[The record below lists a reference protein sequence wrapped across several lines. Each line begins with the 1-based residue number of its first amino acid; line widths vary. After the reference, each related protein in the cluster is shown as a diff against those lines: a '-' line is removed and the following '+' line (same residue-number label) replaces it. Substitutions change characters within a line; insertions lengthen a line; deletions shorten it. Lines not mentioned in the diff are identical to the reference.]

1 MERLVSRTEATPSKS
16 CETAKSTTRNCRR
29 NRNDFRPLPSDPGRG
44 INKYCTL
51 LYRREEL
58 EEVAVAGSGQ
68 VLDGELTMMTMKYGE
83 LSSRDTLFSF
93 FFFLSREQDRQCC
106 SWRFAAIVTNSFEEC
121 DQRPGPAAR
130 WLRHPA
136 PSRLWRYIRSLFL
149 IAMIMIIEQGD
160 GGGRKVIRKNGRR
173 IRKGTEKKNRKRAE
187 PEWNGAISWKK
198 NVDGIKEEESEIA
211 DLVNGSGKKGKK
223 KKEKE
228 KGLGGGK
235 E

>member
-93 FFFLSREQDRQCC
+93 FFFSLSRTGPSVLLLEICC
-106 SWRFAAIVTNSFEEC
+106 HRHELVWRMWPTSWPGCSMTTTSGSVPTLEVYTFTFPNCDDYDYWTRGWGGKKSHQKEWEE
-121 DQRPGPAAR
+121 D
-130 WLRHPA
+130 
-136 PSRLWRYIRSLFL
+136 
-149 IAMIMIIEQGD
+149 
-160 GGGRKVIRKNGRR
+160 K
-173 IRKGTEKKNRKRAE
+173 KGHR
-187 PEWNGAISWKK
+187 
-198 NVDGIKEEESEIA
+198 EEE
-211 DLVNGSGKKGKK
+211 
-223 KKEKE
+223 
-228 KGLGGGK
+228 
-235 E
+235 